1 MKSLSL
7 FAGAAVA
14 MVMLTAAALS
24 AGSLS
29 IDDIAG
35 AYKDRFQNGLVDGTK
50 FTSEDVLEIVKV
62 SPREAYIRTHLEFY
76 NGHSCSIYGV
86 AKLEGDA
93 LAYRPHNNAE
103 GRTCVL
109 TLKRKGDRI
118 IFGDADGACKEYNC
132 GARGSFDGV
141 DFAMSHR
148 RPIRYMKVLLASR
161 EYHDALAER
170 DAHK

>member
-1 MKSLSL
+1 MKPLVI
-7 FAGAAVA
+7 FASAAIATSVLMA
-14 MVMLTAAALS
+14 TALS

-35 AYKDRFQNGLVDGTK
+35 VYKDRFQNGLVDGTR
-50 FTSEDVLEIVKV
+50 FTSEDVLEIVKI

-76 NGHSCSIYGV
+76 NGHSCSIYGI
-86 AKLEGDA
+86 AKLEGDV
-93 LAYRPHNNAE
+93 LAYRPHDNAE

-109 TLKRKGDRI
+109 TLKRKDDRI
-118 IFGDADGACKEYNC
+118 AFGDADGACKEYNC

-161 EYHDALAER
+161 EYHDAIAER
-170 DAHK
+170 DGHK